1 METMK
6 HNVEYSHPHPLYRA
20 AIGVI
25 LLGWVGYV
33 GWIWADALSRGEMPW
48 LASIA
53 VQALLLWYIVNTAT
67 AKTEYRLEKDEL
79 VIVKKSLFRGTKEMR
94 IAYEEI
100 FGVYRYNAKKK
111 NGIDYTSQYYMY
123 SKLDRRDIWVLL
135 YNDNDNTKK
144 AGCVMLKASDE
155 FLDAFAAIL
164 PDRVDIPQEEV
175 LGNAY
180 KHMGE
185 VIRRKEDAEYDD
197 DDYDDDEYD
206 DEYDDEE
213 YEDGAEEEADEEP
226 EEKPAKKD
234 APKTAAKKTEKEEK
248 K

>member
-79 VIVKKSLFRGTKEMR
+79 VIVKRASSGARRKCASPMRKFRR
-94 IAYEEI
+94 VPVQREE
-100 FGVYRYNAKKK
+100 K

-144 AGCVMLKASDE
+144 RAASC
-155 FLDAFAAIL
+155 
-164 PDRVDIPQEEV
+164 
-175 LGNAY
+175 
-180 KHMGE
+180 
-185 VIRRKEDAEYDD
+185 
-197 DDYDDDEYD
+197 
-206 DEYDDEE
+206 
-213 YEDGAEEEADEEP
+213 
-226 EEKPAKKD
+226 
-234 APKTAAKKTEKEEK
+234 
-248 K
+248 